1 LEAWGRY
8 LMAKAM
14 LVDRLAESAPAGDSS
29 SAAMLRLLRAAASE
43 ELDNAVR
50 AYAKVK
56 RAEA

>member
-1 LEAWGRY
+1 
-8 LMAKAM
+8 MAKAM